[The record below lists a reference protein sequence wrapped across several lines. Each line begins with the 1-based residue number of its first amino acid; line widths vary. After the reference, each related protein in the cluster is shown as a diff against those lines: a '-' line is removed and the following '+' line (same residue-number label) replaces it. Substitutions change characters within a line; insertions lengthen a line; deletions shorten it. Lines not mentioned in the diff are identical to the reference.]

1 MYAEQLDRFS
11 TVAAAVAVTVAVDSE
26 LATVV
31 LRVAHGVVSLAVV
44 EYNVCS
50 ANLVGSAGGDSGT
63 QPGRSRR
70 HLVCRQHHIGLRRHV
85 DRVDRTSPS
94 LRGVGISSACAGPP
108 EGGGA
113 LN

>member
-31 LRVAHGVVSLAVV
+31 LRVAHGVMSLAVV

-50 ANLVGSAGGDSGT
+50 ANLKVVEATVAPSREEAPSCMPT
-63 QPGRSRR
+63 PSHWPAAARRS
-70 HLVCRQHHIGLRRHV
+70 
-85 DRVDRTSPS
+85 S
-94 LRGVGISSACAGPP
+94 
-108 EGGGA
+108 
-113 LN
+113 